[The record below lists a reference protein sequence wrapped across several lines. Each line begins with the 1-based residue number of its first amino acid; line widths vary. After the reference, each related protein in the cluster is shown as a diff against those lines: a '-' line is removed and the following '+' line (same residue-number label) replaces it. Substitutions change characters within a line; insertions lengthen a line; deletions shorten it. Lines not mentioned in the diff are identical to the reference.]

1 MLDVVKNEDFLCV
14 WGVAMP
20 VIKEAKKNDFA
31 LILGLTVIF
40 LVIEYMH
47 RTQRQSKLA
56 DKNKMADWSSAM
68 KT

>member
-1 MLDVVKNEDFLCV
+1 MI
-14 WGVAMP
+14 
-20 VIKEAKKNDFA
+20 IKEAKKNDFA

-40 LVIEYMH
+40 LVIEYIH